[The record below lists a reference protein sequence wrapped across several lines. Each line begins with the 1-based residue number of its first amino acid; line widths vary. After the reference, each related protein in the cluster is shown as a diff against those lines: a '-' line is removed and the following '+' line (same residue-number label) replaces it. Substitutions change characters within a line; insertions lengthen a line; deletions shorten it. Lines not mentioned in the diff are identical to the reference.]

1 MKRREFIRLTG
12 LGILGL
18 LFSGCAGSGDNTS
31 TSGTDLNSSTAV
43 SQDVSTDESI
53 IQSSQDNS
61 KADTAKDTPTDIS
74 TYPQFDFEKKTFSS
88 TADMRCRF

>member
-1 MKRREFIRLTG
+1 MKKRVIAVLTMTVC
-12 LGILGL
+12 L

-53 IQSSQDNS
+53 IQSSQDNQHLS
-61 KADTAKDTPTDIS
+61 AV
-74 TYPQFDFEKKTFSS
+74 
-88 TADMRCRF
+88 